1 VPRPATYDKDT
12 REALL
17 VAAGRILAGE
27 GAAQLTMRRLAGEVG
42 ATTSA
47 IYALFGSKQEVVR
60 AMYREGFEHLTRLE
74 AEVDQADPVAR
85 IRALA
90 YAYRR
95 AALDRPHLYQVMF
108 ACPVP
113 DFIPDDED
121 MAIGQGSLFIL
132 RDAVA
137 DAVAAQAIR
146 GDVDTITVAMWALVH
161 GLASLELNG
170 SLAHQTDPDAVWETS
185 LDASLSGLRAS
196 AA

>member
-1 VPRPATYDKDT
+1 MARPATYDQAT

-17 VAAGRILAGE
+17 VAAGRILAEE

-60 AMYREGFEHLTRLE
+60 AMFREGFEHLTRLE
-74 AEVDQADPVAR
+74 SAVDANDPVER

-95 AALDRPHLYQVMF
+95 AALDHPHLYQVMF

-113 DFIPDDED
+113 DFAPTEED
-121 MAIGQGSLFIL
+121 NRIGMESLMIL

-137 DAVAAQAIR
+137 RAVATRAFD
-146 GDVDTITVAMWALVH
+146 GDVDTITVGLWALVH

-170 SLAHQTDPDAVWETS
+170 SLGHQTDPDRVWEVAV
-185 LDASLSGLRAS
+185 DAGLAGLT
-196 AA
+196 A

>member
-1 VPRPATYDKDT
+1 
-12 REALL
+12 
-17 VAAGRILAGE
+17 
-27 GAAQLTMRRLAGEVG
+27 
-42 ATTSA
+42 
-47 IYALFGSKQEVVR
+47 
-60 AMYREGFEHLTRLE
+60 
-74 AEVDQADPVAR
+74 
-85 IRALA
+85 
-90 YAYRR
+90 
-95 AALDRPHLYQVMF
+95 MF

-170 SLAHQTDPDAVWETS
+170 ALAHQTDPDAVWETS